1 LKSFTGCV
9 STWLRNRLR
18 TRANIYAV

>member
-1 LKSFTGCV
+1 LKRFTGCV